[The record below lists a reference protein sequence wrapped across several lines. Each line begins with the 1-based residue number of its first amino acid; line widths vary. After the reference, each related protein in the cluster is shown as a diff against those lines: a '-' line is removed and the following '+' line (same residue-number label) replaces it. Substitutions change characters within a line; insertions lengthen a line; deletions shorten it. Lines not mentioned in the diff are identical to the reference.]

1 MTTKTTTEECG
12 SLTAE
17 YSGAPAHRSP
27 GLHTVLQQGV
37 SPTMPSRKLPL
48 IWALFALQAFC
59 AVFFMS
65 DAVFDVL
72 GIETEEPEVEDSISL
87 HDAVEYLIA
96 AALVLGTIFTGFELR
111 RAQQR
116 QAHVERQLKAAS
128 GAFAEVMEQHFQ
140 DWGLTASD
148 RDVALFAI
156 KGLSISEIA
165 EMRETREGTIK
176 AQCNAIYRKAGV
188 TGRPQLISLFVE
200 ELMGADMT
208 TRHAGA

>member
-1 MTTKTTTEECG
+1 LRIVHPFLDGLYHPLAGIQGAG
-12 SLTAE
+12 S
-17 YSGAPAHRSP
+17 
-27 GLHTVLQQGV
+27 
-37 SPTMPSRKLPL
+37 
-48 IWALFALQAFC
+48 
-59 AVFFMS
+59 
-65 DAVFDVL
+65 
-72 GIETEEPEVEDSISL
+72 
-87 HDAVEYLIA
+87 
-96 AALVLGTIFTGFELR
+96 
-111 RAQQR
+111 
-116 QAHVERQLKAAS
+116 
-128 GAFAEVMEQHFQ
+128 QHFQ